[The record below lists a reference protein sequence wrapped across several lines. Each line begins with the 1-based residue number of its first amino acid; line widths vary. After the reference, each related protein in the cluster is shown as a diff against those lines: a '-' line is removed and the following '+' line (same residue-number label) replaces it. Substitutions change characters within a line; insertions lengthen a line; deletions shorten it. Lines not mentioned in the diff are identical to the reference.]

1 MGSGVLH
8 TCYSYLF
15 LMPDSTVALNSGHT
29 VVAEYGILVHH
40 AISAVLPEAKNG
52 SSGEESRSGSGEE
65 SRASAQE
72 LFVLSVY
79 SVDLMIAVKPA
90 VGWTSSLCG
99 CVLLLV
105 DGSGQVTAA
114 SEWIPV

>member
-1 MGSGVLH
+1 M
-8 TCYSYLF
+8 F
-15 LMPDSTVALNSGHT
+15 LNADSTVALDSGHI

-40 AISAVLPEAKNG
+40 AISPVTTKANNSSNAEESG
-52 SSGEESRSGSGEE
+52 SSSGEG
-65 SRASAQE
+65 SRARSTQE

-79 SVDLMIAVKPA
+79 SVEVILVVEPA
-90 VGWTSSLCG
+90 GGSASSLCG

-105 DGSGQVTAA
+105 DRDGQVTAA